1 MNEQNKRQI
10 QYNVARQALI
20 SASLNLFVH
29 KGYAG
34 TKIHDITDAA
44 HVSPG
49 LLFHYFSSK
58 EEILQELMNK
68 VKDEFDGIATLLQSN
83 DDPQE
88 ILTTIASTILGSFS
102 DDESK
107 YMFLLVNQVLTL
119 SDLPSTIQSVGAHS
133 QSVELS
139 VRIIRA
145 GQQSGI
151 FRTGDP
157 LSLSVAFWGALQGI
171 AEMLVWKP
179 GTTVPA
185 TDAVMGILLRGSF

>member
-1 MNEQNKRQI
+1 MTQQNKRQI
-10 QYNVARQALI
+10 QYNAARQALL
-20 SASLNLFVH
+20 SASLELFVR
-29 KGYAG
+29 KGYTG

-68 VKDEFDGIATLLQSN
+68 VSYEFDGIATLLQSN
-83 DDPQE
+83 DNPQKT
-88 ILTTIASTILGSFS
+88 LTTIASMILDSFS

-107 YMFLLVNQVLTL
+107 YMFLLVNQVLTF
-119 SDLPSTIQSVGAHS
+119 SDMPLAIQSVGVHS

-139 VRIIRA
+139 VRTIKT
-145 GQQSGI
+145 GQQAGV

-179 GTTVPA
+179 GTVVPSI
-185 TDAVMGILLRGSF
+185 DAVMGILVRGSS